1 MSSSGKDNSGAQHAN
16 YVGPYRLEKTLGKGQ
31 TAGEHPVLASWI
43 RAVEQEAKPAWSQ
56 LFDWDGKRGSKATK
70 SIGEIQIRPWKLFS
84 CVLSEMRGEVIR
96 RKRKRQREEMEGPA
110 VGEGISASEK
120 FEGEVLHQFGNA
132 RILCALSQ
140 SLAFEAVFKD
150 SLPALPSQ
158 IQTKPLC
165 LPGHLLDIPPPK
177 PCHSRFSSAC
187 SLRAERASSGLVK
200 LGIHCVTC
208 QKVAI
213 KIVNREKLSESV
225 LMKVEREIA
234 ILKLIEHPHVL
245 KLHDVYENKKYLY
258 LVLEHVSGGE
268 LFDYLVK
275 KGRLTPKEARKFFRQ
290 IMSALDFCHSHS
302 ICQSAGGC
310 LGDERRRGGEA
321 EGERTQ
327 QGAVTPRTSLALR
340 CEPPNSSMDR
350 SKRELLQRRGAPG
363 AAKDANHRDLKP
375 ENLLLDEK
383 NNIRIADFGMASLQV
398 GDSLLETSCGSP
410 HYACPEVI
418 RGEKYDG
425 RKADVWSCGV
435 ILFALLVGA
444 LPFDDDNL
452 RNLLEKVKLGVF
464 HMPHFIP
471 PDCQNLLRGM
481 IEVDAT
487 KRLTLEQIQKHTWY
501 IGGKNEPEPEQ
512 PVPRKVTI
520 RSLPSADDIDPDV
533 LDSMHSL
540 GCFRDKNKLLKDLL
554 SDDDNQEKMIY
565 FLLLDRKERYPSQED
580 QNLPPR
586 NEIDPPKKR
595 VDSPMLNRHGKRR
608 PERKSMEVLSVTDGG
623 SPVPAR
629 RAIDMTQHGQRSRS
643 ISGASSGLST
653 SPLSS
658 PRPVRKFC
666 VPPQTPDIL
675 QSPNSSP
682 CQSPESAPNRAA
694 TRAPTPNSLAPNSGP
709 PPAELNR
716 TQTLPSKP
724 KTVPKPLQATRSIPL
739 PGQSTEPA
747 SPAKSEP
754 PTPLQLPL
762 QPPSASVPPT
772 PTTPSSPSFPFAPSS
787 ISSTPIQNSPQ
798 VRRSHFAASPQLS
811 VPFVPAVPM
820 SPIRLHHFHPVA
832 PASSSFTDQP
842 KSIPLIQVTPH
853 PSPRGSPLPTPK
865 GTPVHTPKDS
875 PAGTPNPT
883 PPPSPL
889 AKKSWFGNFINLE
902 KEEQIFIVIRDKP
915 LSSIKADIVQAF
927 LSIPSLSHSVISQT
941 SFRAEYKSTAGPTVF
956 QKPVK
961 FQVDITYTESTAA
974 TKENGIYSVTFTLL
988 SAGALSE

>member
-1 MSSSGKDNSGAQHAN
+1 MTSSGKDANSGHYAN

-31 TAGEHPVLASWI
+31 T
-43 RAVEQEAKPAWSQ
+43 
-56 LFDWDGKRGSKATK
+56 
-70 SIGEIQIRPWKLFS
+70 
-84 CVLSEMRGEVIR
+84 
-96 RKRKRQREEMEGPA
+96 
-110 VGEGISASEK
+110 
-120 FEGEVLHQFGNA
+120 
-132 RILCALSQ
+132 
-140 SLAFEAVFKD
+140 
-150 SLPALPSQ
+150 
-158 IQTKPLC
+158 
-165 LPGHLLDIPPPK
+165 
-177 PCHSRFSSAC
+177 
-187 SLRAERASSGLVK
+187 GLVK
-200 LGIHCVTC
+200 LGVHCVTC

-290 IMSALDFCHSHS
+290 IISALDFCHSHS
-302 ICQSAGGC
+302 IC
-310 LGDERRRGGEA
+310 
-321 EGERTQ
+321 
-327 QGAVTPRTSLALR
+327 
-340 CEPPNSSMDR
+340 
-350 SKRELLQRRGAPG
+350 
-363 AAKDANHRDLKP
+363 HRDLKP

-425 RKADVWSCGV
+425 RKADAWSCGV

-481 IEVDAT
+481 IEVDPN

-501 IGGKNEPEPEQ
+501 LAGKNEPEPEQ
-512 PVPRKVTI
+512 PVPRKVAI
-520 RSLPSADDIDPDV
+520 RMLASAEEIDPDV
-533 LDSMHSL
+533 LESMHSL
-540 GCFRDKNKLLKDLL
+540 GCFRDKDKLTKDLL
-554 SDDDNQEKMIY
+554 SEDDNQEKMIY
-565 FLLLDRKERYPSQED
+565 FLLLDRKERYPSHED

-586 NEIDPPKKR
+586 NEIDPPRKR
-595 VDSPMLNRHGKRR
+595 VDSPMLSRHGKRR
-608 PERKSMEVLSVTDGG
+608 PERKSMEVLSVTEGG
-623 SPVPAR
+623 SPVPVR
-629 RAIDMTQHGQRSRS
+629 RAIDMATHGQRSRS

-658 PRPVRKFC
+658 PRPLAPSVPNSPRVRRHPPLT
-666 VPPQTPDIL
+666 VPPKL
-675 QSPNSSP
+675 
-682 CQSPESAPNRAA
+682 
-694 TRAPTPNSLAPNSGP
+694 
-709 PPAELNR
+709 
-716 TQTLPSKP
+716 
-724 KTVPKPLQATRSIPL
+724 SIPL
-739 PGQSTEPA
+739 
-747 SPAKSEP
+747 SP
-754 PTPLQLPL
+754 
-762 QPPSASVPPT
+762 VP
-772 PTTPSSPSFPFAPSS
+772 
-787 ISSTPIQNSPQ
+787 
-798 VRRSHFAASPQLS
+798 
-811 VPFVPAVPM
+811 PM
-820 SPIRLHHFHPVA
+820 SPLRRHHLHPDHNG
-832 PASSSFTDQP
+832 
-842 KSIPLIQVTPH
+842 KSVPITQVTPH

-875 PAGTPNPT
+875 PAGTPSPT
-883 PPPSPL
+883 PPPSPSIGGMPWRTRLNSIKNSFLGSPRFHRRKMQVPTQEDMSSLTPDSSPEL

-915 LSSIKADIVQAF
+915 LSSIKADIVHAF

-961 FQVDITYTESTAA
+961 FQVDITYTESTSA

-988 SAGALSE
+988 SGPSRRFKRVVETIQAQLLSSDQPGIQPQISGKCSASPPPPPPPTSLPPSRHPEILPL

>member
-1 MSSSGKDNSGAQHAN
+1 MSSSGKDNSSQHAN

-31 TAGEHPVLASWI
+31 T
-43 RAVEQEAKPAWSQ
+43 
-56 LFDWDGKRGSKATK
+56 
-70 SIGEIQIRPWKLFS
+70 
-84 CVLSEMRGEVIR
+84 
-96 RKRKRQREEMEGPA
+96 
-110 VGEGISASEK
+110 
-120 FEGEVLHQFGNA
+120 
-132 RILCALSQ
+132 
-140 SLAFEAVFKD
+140 
-150 SLPALPSQ
+150 
-158 IQTKPLC
+158 
-165 LPGHLLDIPPPK
+165 
-177 PCHSRFSSAC
+177 
-187 SLRAERASSGLVK
+187 GLVK

-290 IMSALDFCHSHS
+290 IISALDFCHSHS
-302 ICQSAGGC
+302 IC
-310 LGDERRRGGEA
+310 
-321 EGERTQ
+321 
-327 QGAVTPRTSLALR
+327 
-340 CEPPNSSMDR
+340 
-350 SKRELLQRRGAPG
+350 
-363 AAKDANHRDLKP
+363 HRDLKP

-487 KRLTLEQIQKHTWY
+487 KRLTVRIQHHHTQINR
-501 IGGKNEPEPEQ
+501 GKNEPEPEQ
-512 PVPRKVTI
+512 PVPRKVAI
-520 RSLPSADDIDPDV
+520 RTLPSTEDIDPDV
-533 LDSMHSL
+533 LESMHSL
-540 GCFRDKNKLLKDLL
+540 GCFRDKNKLMKDLL

-565 FLLLDRKERYPSQED
+565 FLLLDRKERYPCHED

-586 NEIDPPKKR
+586 NEIDPPRKR
-595 VDSPMLNRHGKRR
+595 VDSPLLTRHNKRR
-608 PERKSMEVLSVTDGG
+608 PERKSMEVLSVTEGG
-623 SPVPAR
+623 SPVPVR
-629 RAIDMTQHGQRSRS
+629 RAIDMAQHGQRSRS

-658 PRPVRKFC
+658 PR
-666 VPPQTPDIL
+666 
-675 QSPNSSP
+675 
-682 CQSPESAPNRAA
+682 
-694 TRAPTPNSLAPNSGP
+694 
-709 PPAELNR
+709 
-716 TQTLPSKP
+716 
-724 KTVPKPLQATRSIPL
+724 
-739 PGQSTEPA
+739 
-747 SPAKSEP
+747 
-754 PTPLQLPL
+754 
-762 QPPSASVPPT
+762 
-772 PTTPSSPSFPFAPSS
+772 
-787 ISSTPIQNSPQ
+787 
-798 VRRSHFAASPQLS
+798 
-811 VPFVPAVPM
+811 
-820 SPIRLHHFHPVA
+820 
-832 PASSSFTDQP
+832 
-842 KSIPLIQVTPH
+842 VTPH

-865 GTPVHTPKDS
+865 GTPVHTPKES
-875 PAGTPNPT
+875 PAGTPSPT
-883 PPPSPL
+883 PPPSPSIGGMPWRTRL
-889 AKKSWFGNFINLE
+889 NSIKNSFLGSPRFHRRKLQGTSS
-902 KEEQIFIVIRDKP
+902 EEQIFVVIRDKP
-915 LSSIKADIVQAF
+915 LSSIKADIVHAF
-927 LSIPSLSHSVISQT
+927 LSIPSLSHSVVSQT

-988 SAGALSE
+988 SGPSRRFKRVVETIQTQLLSTHDQPGVQQLSVICHVPLTGKRSKGGNPLSNFFDVIKQLFSDEKNGQVSHPHGMPKHANSKRHEPEPNDSKCPSGQDKAKMAPSVGTQEQP

>member
-1 MSSSGKDNSGAQHAN
+1 MSSSGKDNSSQHAN

-31 TAGEHPVLASWI
+31 T
-43 RAVEQEAKPAWSQ
+43 
-56 LFDWDGKRGSKATK
+56 
-70 SIGEIQIRPWKLFS
+70 
-84 CVLSEMRGEVIR
+84 
-96 RKRKRQREEMEGPA
+96 
-110 VGEGISASEK
+110 
-120 FEGEVLHQFGNA
+120 
-132 RILCALSQ
+132 
-140 SLAFEAVFKD
+140 
-150 SLPALPSQ
+150 
-158 IQTKPLC
+158 
-165 LPGHLLDIPPPK
+165 
-177 PCHSRFSSAC
+177 
-187 SLRAERASSGLVK
+187 GLVK

-290 IMSALDFCHSHS
+290 IISALDFCHSHS
-302 ICQSAGGC
+302 IC
-310 LGDERRRGGEA
+310 
-321 EGERTQ
+321 
-327 QGAVTPRTSLALR
+327 
-340 CEPPNSSMDR
+340 
-350 SKRELLQRRGAPG
+350 
-363 AAKDANHRDLKP
+363 HRDLKP

-487 KRLTLEQIQKHTWY
+487 KRLTVRVQHRHAHIY
-501 IGGKNEPEPEQ
+501 RGKNEPEPEQ
-512 PVPRKVTI
+512 PAPRKVAI
-520 RSLPSADDIDPDV
+520 RMLPSTEDIDPDV
-533 LDSMHSL
+533 LESMHSL
-540 GCFRDKNKLLKDLL
+540 GCFRDKNKLMKDLL

-565 FLLLDRKERYPSQED
+565 FLLLDRKERYPSHED

-586 NEIDPPKKR
+586 NEIDPPRKR
-595 VDSPMLNRHGKRR
+595 VDSPLLTRHNKRR
-608 PERKSMEVLSVTDGG
+608 PERKSMEVLSMTEGG
-623 SPVPAR
+623 SPVPVR
-629 RAIDMTQHGQRSRS
+629 RAIDMAQHGQSKSVFSKSLDISDANPILQSKEERSRS

-658 PRPVRKFC
+658 PR
-666 VPPQTPDIL
+666 
-675 QSPNSSP
+675 
-682 CQSPESAPNRAA
+682 
-694 TRAPTPNSLAPNSGP
+694 
-709 PPAELNR
+709 
-716 TQTLPSKP
+716 
-724 KTVPKPLQATRSIPL
+724 
-739 PGQSTEPA
+739 
-747 SPAKSEP
+747 
-754 PTPLQLPL
+754 
-762 QPPSASVPPT
+762 
-772 PTTPSSPSFPFAPSS
+772 
-787 ISSTPIQNSPQ
+787 
-798 VRRSHFAASPQLS
+798 
-811 VPFVPAVPM
+811 
-820 SPIRLHHFHPVA
+820 
-832 PASSSFTDQP
+832 
-842 KSIPLIQVTPH
+842 VTPY

-865 GTPVHTPKDS
+865 GTPVHTPKES
-875 PAGTPNPT
+875 PAGTPSPT
-883 PPPSPL
+883 PPPSPSIGGMPWRTRL
-889 AKKSWFGNFINLE
+889 NSIKNSFLGSPRFHRRKLQGTSSAGDISKHFLITFYINLPRDC
-902 KEEQIFIVIRDKP
+902 KRKFQIFVVIRDKP
-915 LSSIKADIVQAF
+915 LSSIKADIVHAF
-927 LSIPSLSHSVISQT
+927 LSIPSLSHSVVSQT

-988 SAGALSE
+988 SGPSRRFKRVVETIQAQLLSTHDQPGVQQLSGEWPITPLNTPLSLALSLSLCFCSLTHSAYESVKPGFLFEDDV

>member
-31 TAGEHPVLASWI
+31 T
-43 RAVEQEAKPAWSQ
+43 
-56 LFDWDGKRGSKATK
+56 
-70 SIGEIQIRPWKLFS
+70 
-84 CVLSEMRGEVIR
+84 
-96 RKRKRQREEMEGPA
+96 
-110 VGEGISASEK
+110 
-120 FEGEVLHQFGNA
+120 
-132 RILCALSQ
+132 
-140 SLAFEAVFKD
+140 
-150 SLPALPSQ
+150 
-158 IQTKPLC
+158 
-165 LPGHLLDIPPPK
+165 
-177 PCHSRFSSAC
+177 
-187 SLRAERASSGLVK
+187 GLVK

-302 ICQSAGGC
+302 IC
-310 LGDERRRGGEA
+310 
-321 EGERTQ
+321 
-327 QGAVTPRTSLALR
+327 
-340 CEPPNSSMDR
+340 
-350 SKRELLQRRGAPG
+350 
-363 AAKDANHRDLKP
+363 HRDLKP

-501 IGGKNEPEPEQ
+501 IAGKNEPEPEQ

-554 SDDDNQEKMIY
+554 SDEDNQEKMIY

-629 RAIDMTQHGQRSRS
+629 RAIDMTQHGQRYAWSKSVYSKSLEIRDGGTKCSNDERSRS

-658 PRPVRKFC
+658 PR
-666 VPPQTPDIL
+666 
-675 QSPNSSP
+675 
-682 CQSPESAPNRAA
+682 
-694 TRAPTPNSLAPNSGP
+694 
-709 PPAELNR
+709 
-716 TQTLPSKP
+716 
-724 KTVPKPLQATRSIPL
+724 
-739 PGQSTEPA
+739 
-747 SPAKSEP
+747 
-754 PTPLQLPL
+754 
-762 QPPSASVPPT
+762 
-772 PTTPSSPSFPFAPSS
+772 
-787 ISSTPIQNSPQ
+787 
-798 VRRSHFAASPQLS
+798 
-811 VPFVPAVPM
+811 
-820 SPIRLHHFHPVA
+820 
-832 PASSSFTDQP
+832 
-842 KSIPLIQVTPH
+842 VTPH

-883 PPPSPL
+883 PPPSPSIGGMPWRTRLNSIKNSFLGSPRFHRRKLQVPTQEEMSSLTPESSPEL

-988 SAGALSE
+988 SGPSRRFKRVVETIQSQLLSTHDQPGVQQLSGIPGIIQKTY

>member
-1 MSSSGKDNSGAQHAN
+1 MSLSAKENNTVPHAN

-31 TAGEHPVLASWI
+31 T
-43 RAVEQEAKPAWSQ
+43 
-56 LFDWDGKRGSKATK
+56 
-70 SIGEIQIRPWKLFS
+70 
-84 CVLSEMRGEVIR
+84 
-96 RKRKRQREEMEGPA
+96 
-110 VGEGISASEK
+110 
-120 FEGEVLHQFGNA
+120 
-132 RILCALSQ
+132 
-140 SLAFEAVFKD
+140 
-150 SLPALPSQ
+150 
-158 IQTKPLC
+158 
-165 LPGHLLDIPPPK
+165 
-177 PCHSRFSSAC
+177 
-187 SLRAERASSGLVK
+187 GLVK
-200 LGIHCVTC
+200 LGVHCVTC
-208 QKVAI
+208 QKVAL
-213 KIVNREKLSESV
+213 KIVNREKLSETV

-290 IMSALDFCHSHS
+290 IISALDFCHSHS
-302 ICQSAGGC
+302 IC
-310 LGDERRRGGEA
+310 
-321 EGERTQ
+321 
-327 QGAVTPRTSLALR
+327 
-340 CEPPNSSMDR
+340 
-350 SKRELLQRRGAPG
+350 
-363 AAKDANHRDLKP
+363 HRDLKP

-383 NNIRIADFGMASLQV
+383 NNIRVADFGMASLQV

-481 IEVDAT
+481 IEVDAG
-487 KRLTLEQIQKHTWY
+487 KRLTLELIQKHTWY

-512 PVPRKVTI
+512 PVPRKVAI
-520 RSLPSADDIDPDV
+520 RSVPSADDIDPDV

-540 GCFRDKNKLLKDLL
+540 GCFRDKNKLMKDLL
-554 SDDDNQEKMIY
+554 SDDENQEKMIY
-565 FLLLDRKERYPSQED
+565 FLLLDRKERYPSHED

-586 NEIDPPKKR
+586 NDIDPPRKR

-658 PRPVRKFC
+658 PR
-666 VPPQTPDIL
+666 
-675 QSPNSSP
+675 
-682 CQSPESAPNRAA
+682 
-694 TRAPTPNSLAPNSGP
+694 
-709 PPAELNR
+709 
-716 TQTLPSKP
+716 
-724 KTVPKPLQATRSIPL
+724 
-739 PGQSTEPA
+739 
-747 SPAKSEP
+747 
-754 PTPLQLPL
+754 
-762 QPPSASVPPT
+762 
-772 PTTPSSPSFPFAPSS
+772 
-787 ISSTPIQNSPQ
+787 
-798 VRRSHFAASPQLS
+798 
-811 VPFVPAVPM
+811 
-820 SPIRLHHFHPVA
+820 
-832 PASSSFTDQP
+832 
-842 KSIPLIQVTPH
+842 VTPH
-853 PSPRGSPLPTPK
+853 PSPRGSPIPTPK

-883 PPPSPL
+883 PPPSPSIGGMPWKTRLNSIRNSFLGSPRFHRRKMQVPTQEEMSSLTPESSPEL
-889 AKKSWFGNFINLE
+889 AKKSWFGNFISLE
-902 KEEQIFIVIRDKP
+902 KEEQIFVVIKDKP
-915 LSSIKADIVQAF
+915 LSSIKADIVHAF

-988 SAGALSE
+988 SGPSRRFKRVVETIQAQLLSTNDQPGVQQLSGIIQKTY

>member
-1 MSSSGKDNSGAQHAN
+1 MSSSGKDNSGAPHAN

-31 TAGEHPVLASWI
+31 T
-43 RAVEQEAKPAWSQ
+43 
-56 LFDWDGKRGSKATK
+56 
-70 SIGEIQIRPWKLFS
+70 
-84 CVLSEMRGEVIR
+84 
-96 RKRKRQREEMEGPA
+96 
-110 VGEGISASEK
+110 
-120 FEGEVLHQFGNA
+120 
-132 RILCALSQ
+132 
-140 SLAFEAVFKD
+140 
-150 SLPALPSQ
+150 
-158 IQTKPLC
+158 
-165 LPGHLLDIPPPK
+165 
-177 PCHSRFSSAC
+177 
-187 SLRAERASSGLVK
+187 GLVK
-200 LGIHCVTC
+200 LGVHCVTC

-258 LVLEHVSGGE
+258 LVLELVSGGE

-302 ICQSAGGC
+302 IC
-310 LGDERRRGGEA
+310 
-321 EGERTQ
+321 
-327 QGAVTPRTSLALR
+327 
-340 CEPPNSSMDR
+340 
-350 SKRELLQRRGAPG
+350 
-363 AAKDANHRDLKP
+363 HRDLKP

-481 IEVDAT
+481 IEVDAS

-540 GCFRDKNKLLKDLL
+540 GCFRDKNKLQKDLL

-629 RAIDMTQHGQRSRS
+629 RAIDMTQHGQRKSVYSKSLDIPDGRQKRSKEERSRS
-643 ISGASSGLST
+643 ISGASSGLTT

-658 PRPVRKFC
+658 PR
-666 VPPQTPDIL
+666 
-675 QSPNSSP
+675 
-682 CQSPESAPNRAA
+682 
-694 TRAPTPNSLAPNSGP
+694 
-709 PPAELNR
+709 
-716 TQTLPSKP
+716 
-724 KTVPKPLQATRSIPL
+724 
-739 PGQSTEPA
+739 
-747 SPAKSEP
+747 
-754 PTPLQLPL
+754 
-762 QPPSASVPPT
+762 
-772 PTTPSSPSFPFAPSS
+772 
-787 ISSTPIQNSPQ
+787 
-798 VRRSHFAASPQLS
+798 
-811 VPFVPAVPM
+811 
-820 SPIRLHHFHPVA
+820 
-832 PASSSFTDQP
+832 
-842 KSIPLIQVTPH
+842 VTPH

-875 PAGTPNPT
+875 PAGTPSPT
-883 PPPSPL
+883 PPPSPSIGGMPWRTRLNSIKNSFLGSPRFHRRKLQGVRIPTQDEMSSLTPESSPEL

-988 SAGALSE
+988 SGPSRRFKRVVETIQSQLLSTHDQPGVQQLSDEKNGQVLACKRCPSPSPSPVHARRQEQENNSSKSPLVCRDRVKLSLQEHTLN

>member
-1 MSSSGKDNSGAQHAN
+1 MSSSGKDANSGHYAN

-31 TAGEHPVLASWI
+31 T
-43 RAVEQEAKPAWSQ
+43 
-56 LFDWDGKRGSKATK
+56 
-70 SIGEIQIRPWKLFS
+70 
-84 CVLSEMRGEVIR
+84 
-96 RKRKRQREEMEGPA
+96 
-110 VGEGISASEK
+110 
-120 FEGEVLHQFGNA
+120 
-132 RILCALSQ
+132 
-140 SLAFEAVFKD
+140 
-150 SLPALPSQ
+150 
-158 IQTKPLC
+158 
-165 LPGHLLDIPPPK
+165 
-177 PCHSRFSSAC
+177 
-187 SLRAERASSGLVK
+187 GLVK
-200 LGIHCVTC
+200 LGVHCVTN

-290 IMSALDFCHSHS
+290 IISALDFCHSHS
-302 ICQSAGGC
+302 IC
-310 LGDERRRGGEA
+310 
-321 EGERTQ
+321 
-327 QGAVTPRTSLALR
+327 
-340 CEPPNSSMDR
+340 
-350 SKRELLQRRGAPG
+350 
-363 AAKDANHRDLKP
+363 HRDLKP

-425 RKADVWSCGV
+425 RKADAWSCGV

-481 IEVDAT
+481 IEVDPI

-501 IGGKNEPEPEQ
+501 LAGKNEPEPEQ
-512 PVPRKVTI
+512 PIPRKVAI
-520 RSLPSADDIDPDV
+520 RTLASVEEIDPDV
-533 LDSMHSL
+533 LESMHSL
-540 GCFRDKNKLLKDLL
+540 GCFRDKDKLTKDLL
-554 SDDDNQEKMIY
+554 SEEDNQEKMIY
-565 FLLLDRKERYPSQED
+565 FLLLDRKERYPSHED

-586 NEIDPPKKR
+586 NEIADPPRKR
-595 VDSPMLNRHGKRR
+595 VDSPMLSRHGKRR
-608 PERKSMEVLSVTDGG
+608 PERKSMEVLSVTEGG
-623 SPVPAR
+623 SPVPVR
-629 RAIDMTQHGQRSRS
+629 RAIDMATHGQSKSVFSKSLDITNANCSKEERSRS

-658 PRPVRKFC
+658 PR
-666 VPPQTPDIL
+666 
-675 QSPNSSP
+675 
-682 CQSPESAPNRAA
+682 
-694 TRAPTPNSLAPNSGP
+694 
-709 PPAELNR
+709 
-716 TQTLPSKP
+716 
-724 KTVPKPLQATRSIPL
+724 
-739 PGQSTEPA
+739 
-747 SPAKSEP
+747 
-754 PTPLQLPL
+754 
-762 QPPSASVPPT
+762 
-772 PTTPSSPSFPFAPSS
+772 
-787 ISSTPIQNSPQ
+787 
-798 VRRSHFAASPQLS
+798 
-811 VPFVPAVPM
+811 
-820 SPIRLHHFHPVA
+820 
-832 PASSSFTDQP
+832 
-842 KSIPLIQVTPH
+842 VTPH

-875 PAGTPNPT
+875 PAGTPSPT
-883 PPPSPL
+883 PPPSPSIGGMPWRTRLNSIKNSFLGSPRFHRRKMQVPTQEDMSSLTPDSSPEL

-915 LSSIKADIVQAF
+915 LSSIKADIVHAF

-961 FQVDITYTESTAA
+961 FQVDITYTESTSA

-988 SAGALSE
+988 SGPSRRFKRVVETIQAQLLSSNDQPGIQPQISGSPLSNFFDVIKQLFSDEKNIQASHSPGATPSSPTKHTPSSKPNQPPPNDSKCPPGKDKTKMAASSRTQEQP

>member
-1 MSSSGKDNSGAQHAN
+1 MTSTGKDGGGAQHAQ

-31 TAGEHPVLASWI
+31 T
-43 RAVEQEAKPAWSQ
+43 
-56 LFDWDGKRGSKATK
+56 
-70 SIGEIQIRPWKLFS
+70 
-84 CVLSEMRGEVIR
+84 
-96 RKRKRQREEMEGPA
+96 
-110 VGEGISASEK
+110 
-120 FEGEVLHQFGNA
+120 
-132 RILCALSQ
+132 
-140 SLAFEAVFKD
+140 
-150 SLPALPSQ
+150 
-158 IQTKPLC
+158 
-165 LPGHLLDIPPPK
+165 
-177 PCHSRFSSAC
+177 
-187 SLRAERASSGLVK
+187 GLVK

-208 QKVAI
+208 QKVAV

-290 IMSALDFCHSHS
+290 IISALDFCHSHS
-302 ICQSAGGC
+302 IC
-310 LGDERRRGGEA
+310 
-321 EGERTQ
+321 
-327 QGAVTPRTSLALR
+327 
-340 CEPPNSSMDR
+340 
-350 SKRELLQRRGAPG
+350 
-363 AAKDANHRDLKP
+363 HRDLKP

-383 NNIRIADFGMASLQV
+383 NNIRVADFGMASLQV

-452 RNLLEKVKLGVF
+452 RQLLEKVKRGVF

-471 PDCQNLLRGM
+471 PDCQSLLRGM

-487 KRLTLEQIQKHTWY
+487 RRLTLEHIQKHIWY

-512 PVPRKVTI
+512 PVPRKVQL
-520 RSLPSADDIDPDV
+520 RSLPSLEDIDPDV

-540 GCFRDKNKLLKDLL
+540 GCFRDRNKLLQDLL
-554 SDDDNQEKMIY
+554 SEEENQEKMIY
-565 FLLLDRKERYPSQED
+565 FLLLDRKERYPSHED
-580 QNLPPR
+580 EDLPPR
-586 NEIDPPKKR
+586 NEIDPPRKR

-608 PERKSMEVLSVTDGG
+608 PERKSMEVLSATDGG

-629 RAIDMTQHGQRSRS
+629 RAVEVAQHGQRMAGAGAQGSRS

-658 PRPVRKFC
+658 PR
-666 VPPQTPDIL
+666 
-675 QSPNSSP
+675 
-682 CQSPESAPNRAA
+682 
-694 TRAPTPNSLAPNSGP
+694 
-709 PPAELNR
+709 
-716 TQTLPSKP
+716 
-724 KTVPKPLQATRSIPL
+724 
-739 PGQSTEPA
+739 
-747 SPAKSEP
+747 
-754 PTPLQLPL
+754 
-762 QPPSASVPPT
+762 
-772 PTTPSSPSFPFAPSS
+772 
-787 ISSTPIQNSPQ
+787 
-798 VRRSHFAASPQLS
+798 
-811 VPFVPAVPM
+811 
-820 SPIRLHHFHPVA
+820 
-832 PASSSFTDQP
+832 
-842 KSIPLIQVTPH
+842 VTPH

-865 GTPVHTPKDS
+865 GTPVHTPKES

-883 PPPSPL
+883 PPSSPSVGGVPWRTRLNSIKNSFLGSPRFHRRKLQVPTPEEMSNLTPESSPEL

-902 KEEQIFIVIRDKP
+902 KEEQIFLVIKDKP
-915 LSSIKADIVQAF
+915 LSSIKADIVHAF

-941 SFRAEYKSTAGPTVF
+941 SFRAEYKATGGPAVF

-961 FQVDITYTESTAA
+961 FQVDITYTEGGAA
-974 TKENGIYSVTFTLL
+974 QKENGVYSVTFTLL
-988 SAGALSE
+988 SGPSRRFKRVVETIQTQLLSTHDQPSAQHLSDTTNCMEMMTGRLSKCGSPLSNFFDVIKQLFSDEKNGQAAQAPSTPAKRSAHGPLGDSAAAGPGPGGDAEYPAGKDTARTGPPAARREQP

>member
-31 TAGEHPVLASWI
+31 T
-43 RAVEQEAKPAWSQ
+43 
-56 LFDWDGKRGSKATK
+56 
-70 SIGEIQIRPWKLFS
+70 
-84 CVLSEMRGEVIR
+84 
-96 RKRKRQREEMEGPA
+96 
-110 VGEGISASEK
+110 
-120 FEGEVLHQFGNA
+120 
-132 RILCALSQ
+132 
-140 SLAFEAVFKD
+140 
-150 SLPALPSQ
+150 
-158 IQTKPLC
+158 
-165 LPGHLLDIPPPK
+165 
-177 PCHSRFSSAC
+177 
-187 SLRAERASSGLVK
+187 GLVK

-290 IMSALDFCHSHS
+290 IISALDFCHIHS
-302 ICQSAGGC
+302 IC
-310 LGDERRRGGEA
+310 
-321 EGERTQ
+321 
-327 QGAVTPRTSLALR
+327 
-340 CEPPNSSMDR
+340 
-350 SKRELLQRRGAPG
+350 
-363 AAKDANHRDLKP
+363 HRDLKP

-383 NNIRIADFGMASLQV
+383 NNIRVADFGMASLQV

-425 RKADVWSCGV
+425 RKADMWSCGV

-487 KRLTLEQIQKHTWY
+487 KRLTLEQIQRHNWY

-512 PVPRKVTI
+512 PVPRKVAI
-520 RSLPSADDIDPDV
+520 RRLPSTDDIDPDV

-540 GCFRDKNKLLKDLL
+540 GCFRDKNKLMKDLL
-554 SDDDNQEKMIY
+554 SDEDNQEKMIY
-565 FLLLDRKERYPSQED
+565 FLLLDRKERYPSHED

-586 NEIDPPKKR
+586 NEIDPPRKR
-595 VDSPMLNRHGKRR
+595 VDSPMLNRHGKKR

-629 RAIDMTQHGQRSRS
+629 RAIDMTQHGQRYTNTQEQRSRS

-658 PRPVRKFC
+658 PR
-666 VPPQTPDIL
+666 
-675 QSPNSSP
+675 
-682 CQSPESAPNRAA
+682 
-694 TRAPTPNSLAPNSGP
+694 
-709 PPAELNR
+709 
-716 TQTLPSKP
+716 
-724 KTVPKPLQATRSIPL
+724 
-739 PGQSTEPA
+739 
-747 SPAKSEP
+747 
-754 PTPLQLPL
+754 
-762 QPPSASVPPT
+762 
-772 PTTPSSPSFPFAPSS
+772 
-787 ISSTPIQNSPQ
+787 
-798 VRRSHFAASPQLS
+798 
-811 VPFVPAVPM
+811 
-820 SPIRLHHFHPVA
+820 
-832 PASSSFTDQP
+832 
-842 KSIPLIQVTPH
+842 VTPH

-865 GTPVHTPKDS
+865 GTPVHTPKES

-883 PPPSPL
+883 PPPSPSIGGMPWRTRLNSIKNSFLGSPRFHRRKLQVPTHEEMSSLTPESSPEKYKGSISPDSSPEL
-889 AKKSWFGNFINLE
+889 AKKSWFGNFINLD
-902 KEEQIFIVIRDKP
+902 KEEQIFILIKDKP
-915 LSSIKADIVQAF
+915 LSSIKADIVHAF

-974 TKENGIYSVTFTLL
+974 PKENGIYSVTFTLL
-988 SAGALSE
+988 SGPSRRFKRVVETIQGQLLSTHDQPGVQQLSEEKNGQVPHHQTPATPTTRHCSSSMREDTKCPPATGRDRVRMASIGTLEES

>member
-1 MSSSGKDNSGAQHAN
+1 MSSSGKDANSGHYAN

-31 TAGEHPVLASWI
+31 T
-43 RAVEQEAKPAWSQ
+43 
-56 LFDWDGKRGSKATK
+56 
-70 SIGEIQIRPWKLFS
+70 
-84 CVLSEMRGEVIR
+84 
-96 RKRKRQREEMEGPA
+96 
-110 VGEGISASEK
+110 
-120 FEGEVLHQFGNA
+120 
-132 RILCALSQ
+132 
-140 SLAFEAVFKD
+140 
-150 SLPALPSQ
+150 
-158 IQTKPLC
+158 
-165 LPGHLLDIPPPK
+165 
-177 PCHSRFSSAC
+177 
-187 SLRAERASSGLVK
+187 GLVK
-200 LGIHCVTC
+200 LGLHCVTG

-290 IMSALDFCHSHS
+290 IISALDFCHSHS
-302 ICQSAGGC
+302 IC
-310 LGDERRRGGEA
+310 
-321 EGERTQ
+321 
-327 QGAVTPRTSLALR
+327 
-340 CEPPNSSMDR
+340 
-350 SKRELLQRRGAPG
+350 
-363 AAKDANHRDLKP
+363 HRDLKP

-425 RKADVWSCGV
+425 RKADAWSCGV

-481 IEVDAT
+481 IEVDAA

-501 IGGKNEPEPEQ
+501 LAGKNEPEPEQ
-512 PVPRKVTI
+512 PVPRKVSI
-520 RSLPSADDIDPDV
+520 RTLGAPEEIDPDV
-533 LDSMHSL
+533 LESMHSL
-540 GCFRDKNKLLKDLL
+540 GCFRDKDKLTKDLL
-554 SDDDNQEKMIY
+554 SEDDNQEKMIY

-586 NEIDPPKKR
+586 NEIDPPRKR
-595 VDSPMLNRHGKRR
+595 VDSPMLSRHGKRR
-608 PERKSMEVLSVTDGG
+608 PERKSMEVLTVTEGG
-623 SPVPAR
+623 SPVPVR
-629 RAIDMTQHGQRSRS
+629 RAIDMATHGQRSRS

-658 PRPVRKFC
+658 PR
-666 VPPQTPDIL
+666 
-675 QSPNSSP
+675 
-682 CQSPESAPNRAA
+682 
-694 TRAPTPNSLAPNSGP
+694 
-709 PPAELNR
+709 
-716 TQTLPSKP
+716 
-724 KTVPKPLQATRSIPL
+724 
-739 PGQSTEPA
+739 
-747 SPAKSEP
+747 
-754 PTPLQLPL
+754 
-762 QPPSASVPPT
+762 
-772 PTTPSSPSFPFAPSS
+772 
-787 ISSTPIQNSPQ
+787 
-798 VRRSHFAASPQLS
+798 
-811 VPFVPAVPM
+811 
-820 SPIRLHHFHPVA
+820 
-832 PASSSFTDQP
+832 
-842 KSIPLIQVTPH
+842 VTPH

-865 GTPVHTPKDS
+865 GTPVHTPKES
-875 PAGTPNPT
+875 PAGTPSPT
-883 PPPSPL
+883 PPPSPSIGGMPWRTRLNSIKNSFLGSPRFHRRKMQVPTQEDMSSLTPDSSPEL

-915 LSSIKADIVQAF
+915 LSSIKADIVHAF

-961 FQVDITYTESTAA
+961 FQVDITYTESSGA

-988 SAGALSE
+988 SGPSRRFKRVVETIQAQLLSSNDQPGIQPQISDVSQRSASKSSKRGSPLSNFFDVIKQLFSDEKNIQASHSPGAPTSTSSPTKHAPSSRPSQTPPNDSKCPPGKDKTKMAASNRTQEHP

>member
-31 TAGEHPVLASWI
+31 T
-43 RAVEQEAKPAWSQ
+43 
-56 LFDWDGKRGSKATK
+56 
-70 SIGEIQIRPWKLFS
+70 
-84 CVLSEMRGEVIR
+84 
-96 RKRKRQREEMEGPA
+96 
-110 VGEGISASEK
+110 
-120 FEGEVLHQFGNA
+120 
-132 RILCALSQ
+132 
-140 SLAFEAVFKD
+140 
-150 SLPALPSQ
+150 
-158 IQTKPLC
+158 
-165 LPGHLLDIPPPK
+165 
-177 PCHSRFSSAC
+177 
-187 SLRAERASSGLVK
+187 GLVK
-200 LGIHCVTC
+200 LGVHCVTC

-245 KLHDVYENKKYLY
+245 KLHDVYENKKYFTMVAAIAGY
-258 LVLEHVSGGE
+258 YYVLFMHGSKCGAQVFDIPFRTPFVS
-268 LFDYLVK
+268 
-275 KGRLTPKEARKFFRQ
+275 P
-290 IMSALDFCHSHS
+290 H
-302 ICQSAGGC
+302 
-310 LGDERRRGGEA
+310 
-321 EGERTQ
+321 
-327 QGAVTPRTSLALR
+327 
-340 CEPPNSSMDR
+340 
-350 SKRELLQRRGAPG
+350 
-363 AAKDANHRDLKP
+363 HRDLKP

-398 GDSLLETSCGSP
+398 GDSLLETK
-410 HYACPEVI
+410 
-418 RGEKYDG
+418 KYDG

-481 IEVDAT
+481 IEVDAS
-487 KRLTLEQIQKHTWY
+487 KRLTVKLCVFV
-501 IGGKNEPEPEQ
+501 GGKNEPEPEQ

-520 RSLPSADDIDPDV
+520 RSLPSAEDIDPDV

-586 NEIDPPKKR
+586 NEIDPPRKR

-658 PRPVRKFC
+658 PR
-666 VPPQTPDIL
+666 
-675 QSPNSSP
+675 
-682 CQSPESAPNRAA
+682 
-694 TRAPTPNSLAPNSGP
+694 
-709 PPAELNR
+709 
-716 TQTLPSKP
+716 
-724 KTVPKPLQATRSIPL
+724 
-739 PGQSTEPA
+739 
-747 SPAKSEP
+747 
-754 PTPLQLPL
+754 
-762 QPPSASVPPT
+762 
-772 PTTPSSPSFPFAPSS
+772 
-787 ISSTPIQNSPQ
+787 
-798 VRRSHFAASPQLS
+798 
-811 VPFVPAVPM
+811 
-820 SPIRLHHFHPVA
+820 
-832 PASSSFTDQP
+832 
-842 KSIPLIQVTPH
+842 VTPH

-875 PAGTPNPT
+875 PAGTPTPT
-883 PPPSPL
+883 PPPSPSIGGMPWRTRLNSIKNSFLGSPRFHRRKLQVPTQEEMSSLTPESSPEL

-902 KEEQIFIVIRDKP
+902 KEEQIFIVIKDKP

-988 SAGALSE
+988 SGPSRRFKRVVETIQSQLLSTHDQPGVQQLSGSPLSNFFDVIKQLFSDEKNGQVPYPPGTPSKHCPSPMQVRRHDPENNDTKFPAAGRDRAHLSVASVGTPEES

>member
-1 MSSSGKDNSGAQHAN
+1 MSSSGKEANSGHYAN

-31 TAGEHPVLASWI
+31 T
-43 RAVEQEAKPAWSQ
+43 
-56 LFDWDGKRGSKATK
+56 
-70 SIGEIQIRPWKLFS
+70 
-84 CVLSEMRGEVIR
+84 
-96 RKRKRQREEMEGPA
+96 
-110 VGEGISASEK
+110 
-120 FEGEVLHQFGNA
+120 
-132 RILCALSQ
+132 
-140 SLAFEAVFKD
+140 
-150 SLPALPSQ
+150 
-158 IQTKPLC
+158 
-165 LPGHLLDIPPPK
+165 
-177 PCHSRFSSAC
+177 
-187 SLRAERASSGLVK
+187 GLVK
-200 LGIHCVTC
+200 LGVHCVTC
-208 QKVAI
+208 QKVAV

-290 IMSALDFCHSHS
+290 IISALDFCHSHS
-302 ICQSAGGC
+302 IC
-310 LGDERRRGGEA
+310 
-321 EGERTQ
+321 
-327 QGAVTPRTSLALR
+327 
-340 CEPPNSSMDR
+340 
-350 SKRELLQRRGAPG
+350 
-363 AAKDANHRDLKP
+363 HRDLKP

-425 RKADVWSCGV
+425 RKADAWSCGV

-471 PDCQNLLRGM
+471 PDCQNLLKGM
-481 IEVDAT
+481 IEVDAG

-501 IGGKNEPEPEQ
+501 LAGKNEPEPEQ
-512 PVPRKVTI
+512 PVPRKVSI
-520 RSLPSADDIDPDV
+520 RLLGVVEDIDPDV
-533 LDSMHSL
+533 LESMHSL
-540 GCFRDKNKLLKDLL
+540 GCFRDKDKLTKDLL

-586 NEIDPPKKR
+586 KEIADPPRKR
-595 VDSPMLNRHGKRR
+595 VDSPMLSRHCKRR
-608 PERKSMEVLSVTDGG
+608 PERKSMEVLSVTEGG
-623 SPVPAR
+623 SPVPVR
-629 RAIDMTQHGQRSRS
+629 RALDMAGHGQSKSVFSKSLDITNANCSKEERSRS

-658 PRPVRKFC
+658 PR
-666 VPPQTPDIL
+666 
-675 QSPNSSP
+675 
-682 CQSPESAPNRAA
+682 
-694 TRAPTPNSLAPNSGP
+694 
-709 PPAELNR
+709 
-716 TQTLPSKP
+716 
-724 KTVPKPLQATRSIPL
+724 
-739 PGQSTEPA
+739 
-747 SPAKSEP
+747 
-754 PTPLQLPL
+754 
-762 QPPSASVPPT
+762 
-772 PTTPSSPSFPFAPSS
+772 
-787 ISSTPIQNSPQ
+787 
-798 VRRSHFAASPQLS
+798 
-811 VPFVPAVPM
+811 
-820 SPIRLHHFHPVA
+820 
-832 PASSSFTDQP
+832 
-842 KSIPLIQVTPH
+842 VTPH

-865 GTPVHTPKDS
+865 GTPVHTPKHS
-875 PAGTPNPT
+875 PAGTPSPT
-883 PPPSPL
+883 PPPSPSIGGMPWRTRLNSIKNSFLGSPRFHRRKMQVPTQEDMSSLTPDSSPEL

-915 LSSIKADIVQAF
+915 LSSIKADIVHAF

-961 FQVDITYTESTAA
+961 FQVDITYTESTSA

-988 SAGALSE
+988 SGPSRRFKRVVETIQAQLLSSNDQPGIQPQISDGSLHAASFKPSKRGSPLSNFFDVIKQLFSDDKNLQASHHPSTGAPATPSSPTKHAPGTKPHQPVHPNDSKCPPGKDKTKTAAGNRTQETP

>member
-1 MSSSGKDNSGAQHAN
+1 MTSTGKDGGGAQHAQ

-31 TAGEHPVLASWI
+31 T
-43 RAVEQEAKPAWSQ
+43 
-56 LFDWDGKRGSKATK
+56 
-70 SIGEIQIRPWKLFS
+70 
-84 CVLSEMRGEVIR
+84 
-96 RKRKRQREEMEGPA
+96 
-110 VGEGISASEK
+110 
-120 FEGEVLHQFGNA
+120 
-132 RILCALSQ
+132 
-140 SLAFEAVFKD
+140 
-150 SLPALPSQ
+150 
-158 IQTKPLC
+158 
-165 LPGHLLDIPPPK
+165 
-177 PCHSRFSSAC
+177 
-187 SLRAERASSGLVK
+187 GLVK

-208 QKVAI
+208 QKVAV

-290 IMSALDFCHSHS
+290 IISALDFCHSHS
-302 ICQSAGGC
+302 IC
-310 LGDERRRGGEA
+310 
-321 EGERTQ
+321 
-327 QGAVTPRTSLALR
+327 
-340 CEPPNSSMDR
+340 
-350 SKRELLQRRGAPG
+350 
-363 AAKDANHRDLKP
+363 HRDLKP

-452 RNLLEKVKLGVF
+452 RQLLEKVKRGVF

-471 PDCQNLLRGM
+471 PDCQSLLRGM
-481 IEVDAT
+481 IEVDAAR
-487 KRLTLEQIQKHTWY
+487 RLTLEHIQKHIWY

-512 PVPRKVTI
+512 PIPRKVQI
-520 RSLPSADDIDPDV
+520 RSLPSLEDIDPDV

-540 GCFRDKNKLLKDLL
+540 GCFRDRNKLLQDLL
-554 SDDDNQEKMIY
+554 SEEENQEKMIY
-565 FLLLDRKERYPSQED
+565 FLLLDRKERYPSHED
-580 QNLPPR
+580 EDLPPR
-586 NEIDPPKKR
+586 NEIDPPRKR

-629 RAIDMTQHGQRSRS
+629 RAIEMAQHGQSKAMFSKSLDIAEAHPQFSKEDRSRS

-658 PRPVRKFC
+658 PR
-666 VPPQTPDIL
+666 
-675 QSPNSSP
+675 
-682 CQSPESAPNRAA
+682 
-694 TRAPTPNSLAPNSGP
+694 
-709 PPAELNR
+709 
-716 TQTLPSKP
+716 
-724 KTVPKPLQATRSIPL
+724 
-739 PGQSTEPA
+739 
-747 SPAKSEP
+747 
-754 PTPLQLPL
+754 
-762 QPPSASVPPT
+762 
-772 PTTPSSPSFPFAPSS
+772 
-787 ISSTPIQNSPQ
+787 
-798 VRRSHFAASPQLS
+798 
-811 VPFVPAVPM
+811 
-820 SPIRLHHFHPVA
+820 
-832 PASSSFTDQP
+832 
-842 KSIPLIQVTPH
+842 VTPH

-865 GTPVHTPKDS
+865 GTPVHTPKES

-883 PPPSPL
+883 PPSSPSVGGVPWRTRLHSIKNSFLGSPRFHRRKLQVPTPEEMSNLTPESSPEL
-889 AKKSWFGNFINLE
+889 AKRSWFGNFISLE
-902 KEEQIFIVIRDKP
+902 KEEQVFAVIKDKP
-915 LSSIKADIVQAF
+915 LSSIKADIVHAF

-941 SFRAEYKSTAGPTVF
+941 SFRAEHKATGGPAVF

-961 FQVDITYTESTAA
+961 FQVDITYTEGGAA
-974 TKENGIYSVTFTLL
+974 QKENGVYSVTFTLL
-988 SAGALSE
+988 SGPSRRFKRVVETIQTQLLSTHEQPSAQHLSDTTNCMEMMTGRLSKCDEKNGQAAQAPSTPAKRSAHGPLGDSAAAGPGPGGDAEYPAGKDTARTGPPAARREQP

>member
-1 MSSSGKDNSGAQHAN
+1 MTSSGKDANSGHYAN

-31 TAGEHPVLASWI
+31 T
-43 RAVEQEAKPAWSQ
+43 
-56 LFDWDGKRGSKATK
+56 
-70 SIGEIQIRPWKLFS
+70 
-84 CVLSEMRGEVIR
+84 
-96 RKRKRQREEMEGPA
+96 
-110 VGEGISASEK
+110 
-120 FEGEVLHQFGNA
+120 
-132 RILCALSQ
+132 
-140 SLAFEAVFKD
+140 
-150 SLPALPSQ
+150 
-158 IQTKPLC
+158 
-165 LPGHLLDIPPPK
+165 
-177 PCHSRFSSAC
+177 
-187 SLRAERASSGLVK
+187 GLVK
-200 LGIHCVTC
+200 LGVHCVTC

-290 IMSALDFCHSHS
+290 IISALDFCHSHS
-302 ICQSAGGC
+302 IC
-310 LGDERRRGGEA
+310 
-321 EGERTQ
+321 
-327 QGAVTPRTSLALR
+327 
-340 CEPPNSSMDR
+340 
-350 SKRELLQRRGAPG
+350 
-363 AAKDANHRDLKP
+363 HRDLKP

-425 RKADVWSCGV
+425 RKADAWSCGV

-481 IEVDAT
+481 IEVDPN

-501 IGGKNEPEPEQ
+501 LAGKNEPEPEQ
-512 PVPRKVTI
+512 PVPRKVAI
-520 RSLPSADDIDPDV
+520 RMLASAEEIDPDV
-533 LDSMHSL
+533 LESMHSL
-540 GCFRDKNKLLKDLL
+540 GCFRDKDKLTKDLL
-554 SDDDNQEKMIY
+554 SEDDNQEKMIY
-565 FLLLDRKERYPSQED
+565 FLLLDRKERYPSHED

-586 NEIDPPKKR
+586 NEIDPPRKR
-595 VDSPMLNRHGKRR
+595 VDSPMLSRHGKRR
-608 PERKSMEVLSVTDGG
+608 PERKSMEVLSVTEGG
-623 SPVPAR
+623 SPVPVR
-629 RAIDMTQHGQRSRS
+629 RAIDMATHGQRSRS

-658 PRPVRKFC
+658 PR
-666 VPPQTPDIL
+666 
-675 QSPNSSP
+675 
-682 CQSPESAPNRAA
+682 
-694 TRAPTPNSLAPNSGP
+694 
-709 PPAELNR
+709 
-716 TQTLPSKP
+716 
-724 KTVPKPLQATRSIPL
+724 
-739 PGQSTEPA
+739 
-747 SPAKSEP
+747 
-754 PTPLQLPL
+754 
-762 QPPSASVPPT
+762 
-772 PTTPSSPSFPFAPSS
+772 
-787 ISSTPIQNSPQ
+787 
-798 VRRSHFAASPQLS
+798 
-811 VPFVPAVPM
+811 
-820 SPIRLHHFHPVA
+820 
-832 PASSSFTDQP
+832 
-842 KSIPLIQVTPH
+842 VTPH

-875 PAGTPNPT
+875 PAGTPSPT
-883 PPPSPL
+883 PPPSPSIGGMPWRTRLNSIKNSFLGSPRFHRRKMQVPTQEDMSSLTPDSSPEL

-915 LSSIKADIVQAF
+915 LSSIKADIVHAF

-961 FQVDITYTESTAA
+961 FQVDITYTESTSA

-988 SAGALSE
+988 SGPSRRFKRVVETIQAQLLSSDQYAIEHIAQKEDCGCLSPPILSRSV

>member
-1 MSSSGKDNSGAQHAN
+1 MSSSGKDANSGHYAN

-31 TAGEHPVLASWI
+31 T
-43 RAVEQEAKPAWSQ
+43 
-56 LFDWDGKRGSKATK
+56 
-70 SIGEIQIRPWKLFS
+70 
-84 CVLSEMRGEVIR
+84 
-96 RKRKRQREEMEGPA
+96 
-110 VGEGISASEK
+110 
-120 FEGEVLHQFGNA
+120 
-132 RILCALSQ
+132 
-140 SLAFEAVFKD
+140 
-150 SLPALPSQ
+150 
-158 IQTKPLC
+158 
-165 LPGHLLDIPPPK
+165 
-177 PCHSRFSSAC
+177 
-187 SLRAERASSGLVK
+187 GLVK
-200 LGIHCVTC
+200 LGVHCVTC

-290 IMSALDFCHSHS
+290 IISALDFCHSHS
-302 ICQSAGGC
+302 IC
-310 LGDERRRGGEA
+310 
-321 EGERTQ
+321 
-327 QGAVTPRTSLALR
+327 
-340 CEPPNSSMDR
+340 
-350 SKRELLQRRGAPG
+350 
-363 AAKDANHRDLKP
+363 HRDLKP

-425 RKADVWSCGV
+425 RKADAWSCGV

-501 IGGKNEPEPEQ
+501 LAGKNEPEPEQ
-512 PVPRKVTI
+512 PVPRKVAI
-520 RSLPSADDIDPDV
+520 RMLASAEEIDPDV
-533 LDSMHSL
+533 LESMHSL
-540 GCFRDKNKLLKDLL
+540 GCFRDKDKLTKDLL
-554 SDDDNQEKMIY
+554 SEDDNQEKMIY

-586 NEIDPPKKR
+586 NEIDPPRKR
-595 VDSPMLNRHGKRR
+595 VDSPMLSRHGKRR
-608 PERKSMEVLSVTDGG
+608 PERKSMEVLSVTEGG
-623 SPVPAR
+623 SPVPVR
-629 RAIDMTQHGQRSRS
+629 RAIDMATHGQRSRS

-658 PRPVRKFC
+658 PR
-666 VPPQTPDIL
+666 
-675 QSPNSSP
+675 
-682 CQSPESAPNRAA
+682 
-694 TRAPTPNSLAPNSGP
+694 
-709 PPAELNR
+709 
-716 TQTLPSKP
+716 
-724 KTVPKPLQATRSIPL
+724 
-739 PGQSTEPA
+739 
-747 SPAKSEP
+747 
-754 PTPLQLPL
+754 
-762 QPPSASVPPT
+762 
-772 PTTPSSPSFPFAPSS
+772 
-787 ISSTPIQNSPQ
+787 
-798 VRRSHFAASPQLS
+798 
-811 VPFVPAVPM
+811 
-820 SPIRLHHFHPVA
+820 
-832 PASSSFTDQP
+832 
-842 KSIPLIQVTPH
+842 VTPH

-875 PAGTPNPT
+875 PAGTPSPT
-883 PPPSPL
+883 PPPSPSIGGMPWRTRLNSIKNSFLGSPRFHRRKMQVPTQEDMSSLTPDSSPEL

-915 LSSIKADIVQAF
+915 LSSIKADIVHAF

-961 FQVDITYTESTAA
+961 FQVDITYTESSGA

-988 SAGALSE
+988 SGPSRRFKRVVETIQAQLLSSNDQPGIQSQISDGSQRSAALSSKSSKRGSPLSNFFDVIKQLFSDEKNIQASHSPGAPATPSSPAKHAPSSKPNQPPPNDSKCPPGKDKTKMAASNRTQEQP

>member
-31 TAGEHPVLASWI
+31 T
-43 RAVEQEAKPAWSQ
+43 
-56 LFDWDGKRGSKATK
+56 
-70 SIGEIQIRPWKLFS
+70 
-84 CVLSEMRGEVIR
+84 
-96 RKRKRQREEMEGPA
+96 
-110 VGEGISASEK
+110 
-120 FEGEVLHQFGNA
+120 
-132 RILCALSQ
+132 
-140 SLAFEAVFKD
+140 
-150 SLPALPSQ
+150 
-158 IQTKPLC
+158 
-165 LPGHLLDIPPPK
+165 
-177 PCHSRFSSAC
+177 
-187 SLRAERASSGLVK
+187 GLVK

-302 ICQSAGGC
+302 IC
-310 LGDERRRGGEA
+310 
-321 EGERTQ
+321 
-327 QGAVTPRTSLALR
+327 
-340 CEPPNSSMDR
+340 
-350 SKRELLQRRGAPG
+350 
-363 AAKDANHRDLKP
+363 HRDLKP

-586 NEIDPPKKR
+586 NEIDPPRKR

-629 RAIDMTQHGQRSRS
+629 RAIDMTQHGQSKSVYSKSLDIPDAGTKRSKEERSRS

-666 VPPQTPDIL
+666 VPPQSPDLL
-675 QSPNSSP
+675 QSPNTSP
-682 CQSPESAPNRAA
+682 CPSPDPVVNRAGP
-694 TRAPTPNSLAPNSGP
+694 RISTPNSLAPNSEP
-709 PPAELNR
+709 LPSALNK
-716 TQTLPSKP
+716 TQTLPAKP
-724 KTVPKPLQATRSIPL
+724 KVVPKPLQATRSNPL
-739 PGQSTEPA
+739 PEFSE
-747 SPAKSEP
+747 AKSEP
-754 PTPLQLPL
+754 SSPCLLPL
-762 QPPSASVPPT
+762 QSPSTSVLPT
-772 PTTPSSPSFPFAPSS
+772 PTSPSSPSSPVSPCH
-787 ISSTPIQNSPQ
+787 IPNSPH
-798 VRRSHFAASPQLS
+798 VRRSLFAANPQLS
-811 VPFVPAVPM
+811 VPYCPVVPL

-832 PASSSFTDQP
+832 PAPSPFTDHPP

-875 PAGTPNPT
+875 PAGTPTPT
-883 PPPSPL
+883 PPPSPSIGGMPWRTRLNSIKNSFLGSPRFHRRKLQVPTQEEMSSLTPESSPEL

-902 KEEQIFIVIRDKP
+902 KEEQIFIVIKDKP

-988 SAGALSE
+988 SGPSRRFKRVVETIQSQLLSTHDQPGVQQLSGSPLSNFFDVIKQLFSDEKNGQVPYPSGTPTKRCPSPMHVRRHEPENNDTKCPAAGRDRAKLSVASVGTQEES

>member
-1 MSSSGKDNSGAQHAN
+1 MSSSGKDNSAHYMN

-31 TAGEHPVLASWI
+31 T
-43 RAVEQEAKPAWSQ
+43 
-56 LFDWDGKRGSKATK
+56 
-70 SIGEIQIRPWKLFS
+70 
-84 CVLSEMRGEVIR
+84 
-96 RKRKRQREEMEGPA
+96 
-110 VGEGISASEK
+110 
-120 FEGEVLHQFGNA
+120 
-132 RILCALSQ
+132 
-140 SLAFEAVFKD
+140 
-150 SLPALPSQ
+150 
-158 IQTKPLC
+158 
-165 LPGHLLDIPPPK
+165 
-177 PCHSRFSSAC
+177 
-187 SLRAERASSGLVK
+187 GLVK

-290 IMSALDFCHSHS
+290 IISALDFCHSHS
-302 ICQSAGGC
+302 IC
-310 LGDERRRGGEA
+310 
-321 EGERTQ
+321 
-327 QGAVTPRTSLALR
+327 
-340 CEPPNSSMDR
+340 
-350 SKRELLQRRGAPG
+350 
-363 AAKDANHRDLKP
+363 HRDLKP

-487 KRLTLEQIQKHTWY
+487 KRLTLEQIQKHNWY
-501 IGGKNEPEPEQ
+501 IAGKNEPEPEQ
-512 PVPRKVTI
+512 PVPRKVAI
-520 RSLPSADDIDPDV
+520 RTLSTEEIDPDV
-533 LDSMHSL
+533 LESMHSL
-540 GCFRDKNKLLKDLL
+540 GCFRDKGKLTKDLL

-586 NEIDPPKKR
+586 SEIADPPRKR

-608 PERKSMEVLSVTDGG
+608 PERKSMEVLSVTEGG
-623 SPVPAR
+623 SPVPVR
-629 RAIDMTQHGQRSRS
+629 RAIDMATHGQSKSVFSKSLDITNANFTKEERSRS

-658 PRPVRKFC
+658 PR
-666 VPPQTPDIL
+666 
-675 QSPNSSP
+675 
-682 CQSPESAPNRAA
+682 
-694 TRAPTPNSLAPNSGP
+694 
-709 PPAELNR
+709 
-716 TQTLPSKP
+716 
-724 KTVPKPLQATRSIPL
+724 
-739 PGQSTEPA
+739 
-747 SPAKSEP
+747 
-754 PTPLQLPL
+754 
-762 QPPSASVPPT
+762 
-772 PTTPSSPSFPFAPSS
+772 
-787 ISSTPIQNSPQ
+787 
-798 VRRSHFAASPQLS
+798 
-811 VPFVPAVPM
+811 
-820 SPIRLHHFHPVA
+820 
-832 PASSSFTDQP
+832 
-842 KSIPLIQVTPH
+842 VTPH
-853 PSPRGSPLPTPK
+853 PSPLGSPLPTPK

-875 PAGTPNPT
+875 PAGTPSPT
-883 PPPSPL
+883 PPPSPSIGGLPWRTRLNSIKNSFLGSPRFHRRKMQVPTQEDMSSLTPDSSPEL

-902 KEEQIFIVIRDKP
+902 KEEQIFVVIRDKP
-915 LSSIKADIVQAF
+915 LSSIKADIVHAF

-988 SAGALSE
+988 SGPSRRFKRVVETIQAQLMSSHDQPGVQQISGSPLSNFFDVIKQLFSDEKNSQASHNSPGTPGTPSPAPAKHAPGSRRNESCPPPTQPQPTQPTDSKCPPPPGKDKQTKMSATSRTGEQP

>member
-1 MSSSGKDNSGAQHAN
+1 MRVRRGRKPYLLIQRAREGAIDSYRGRTRESDRRTKLGWGIKELLDLKEKRVLRYSLNNRNCILEQSLLREIKMSSPGKDNSGAQHAN

-31 TAGEHPVLASWI
+31 T
-43 RAVEQEAKPAWSQ
+43 
-56 LFDWDGKRGSKATK
+56 
-70 SIGEIQIRPWKLFS
+70 
-84 CVLSEMRGEVIR
+84 
-96 RKRKRQREEMEGPA
+96 
-110 VGEGISASEK
+110 
-120 FEGEVLHQFGNA
+120 
-132 RILCALSQ
+132 
-140 SLAFEAVFKD
+140 
-150 SLPALPSQ
+150 
-158 IQTKPLC
+158 
-165 LPGHLLDIPPPK
+165 
-177 PCHSRFSSAC
+177 
-187 SLRAERASSGLVK
+187 GLVK
-200 LGIHCVTC
+200 LGVHCVTC

-290 IMSALDFCHSHS
+290 IISALDFCHSHS
-302 ICQSAGGC
+302 IC
-310 LGDERRRGGEA
+310 
-321 EGERTQ
+321 
-327 QGAVTPRTSLALR
+327 
-340 CEPPNSSMDR
+340 
-350 SKRELLQRRGAPG
+350 
-363 AAKDANHRDLKP
+363 HRDLKP

-398 GDSLLETSCGSP
+398 GDNLLETSCGSP

-512 PVPRKVTI
+512 PVPRKVSI
-520 RSLPSADDIDPDV
+520 RTLPSAEDIDPDV
-533 LDSMHSL
+533 LESMHSL
-540 GCFRDKNKLLKDLL
+540 GCFRDKNKLMKDLL
-554 SDDDNQEKMIY
+554 SEDDNQEKMIY

-586 NEIDPPKKR
+586 NEIDPPRKR

-629 RAIDMTQHGQRSRS
+629 RAIDMVQHGQRSRS

-658 PRPVRKFC
+658 PR
-666 VPPQTPDIL
+666 
-675 QSPNSSP
+675 
-682 CQSPESAPNRAA
+682 
-694 TRAPTPNSLAPNSGP
+694 
-709 PPAELNR
+709 
-716 TQTLPSKP
+716 
-724 KTVPKPLQATRSIPL
+724 
-739 PGQSTEPA
+739 
-747 SPAKSEP
+747 
-754 PTPLQLPL
+754 
-762 QPPSASVPPT
+762 
-772 PTTPSSPSFPFAPSS
+772 
-787 ISSTPIQNSPQ
+787 
-798 VRRSHFAASPQLS
+798 
-811 VPFVPAVPM
+811 
-820 SPIRLHHFHPVA
+820 
-832 PASSSFTDQP
+832 
-842 KSIPLIQVTPH
+842 VTPH

-865 GTPVHTPKDS
+865 GTPVHTPKES

-883 PPPSPL
+883 PPPSPSIGGMPWRTRLNSIKNSFLGSPRFHRRKLQVPTQEEMSSLTPESSPEL

-902 KEEQIFIVIRDKP
+902 KEEQIFVVIKDKP
-915 LSSIKADIVQAF
+915 LSSIKADIVHAF

-974 TKENGIYSVTFTLL
+974 QKENGIYSVTFTLL
-988 SAGALSE
+988 SGPSRRFKRVVETIQAQLLSTHDQPGVQQLSDPKHCSEPSTVKLSKGGSPLSNFFDVIKQLFSDEKSSQVLHPPGTPNKHAANSRGHDHEANDCGSRGDSKCPAGRD

>member
-31 TAGEHPVLASWI
+31 T
-43 RAVEQEAKPAWSQ
+43 
-56 LFDWDGKRGSKATK
+56 
-70 SIGEIQIRPWKLFS
+70 
-84 CVLSEMRGEVIR
+84 
-96 RKRKRQREEMEGPA
+96 
-110 VGEGISASEK
+110 
-120 FEGEVLHQFGNA
+120 
-132 RILCALSQ
+132 
-140 SLAFEAVFKD
+140 
-150 SLPALPSQ
+150 
-158 IQTKPLC
+158 
-165 LPGHLLDIPPPK
+165 
-177 PCHSRFSSAC
+177 
-187 SLRAERASSGLVK
+187 GLVK

-302 ICQSAGGC
+302 IC
-310 LGDERRRGGEA
+310 
-321 EGERTQ
+321 
-327 QGAVTPRTSLALR
+327 
-340 CEPPNSSMDR
+340 
-350 SKRELLQRRGAPG
+350 
-363 AAKDANHRDLKP
+363 HRDLKP

-501 IGGKNEPEPEQ
+501 IAGKNEPEPEQ

-554 SDDDNQEKMIY
+554 SDDDNQQKMIY

-629 RAIDMTQHGQRSRS
+629 RAIDMTQHGQRYAWRSRS

-658 PRPVRKFC
+658 PR
-666 VPPQTPDIL
+666 
-675 QSPNSSP
+675 
-682 CQSPESAPNRAA
+682 
-694 TRAPTPNSLAPNSGP
+694 
-709 PPAELNR
+709 
-716 TQTLPSKP
+716 
-724 KTVPKPLQATRSIPL
+724 
-739 PGQSTEPA
+739 
-747 SPAKSEP
+747 
-754 PTPLQLPL
+754 
-762 QPPSASVPPT
+762 
-772 PTTPSSPSFPFAPSS
+772 
-787 ISSTPIQNSPQ
+787 
-798 VRRSHFAASPQLS
+798 
-811 VPFVPAVPM
+811 
-820 SPIRLHHFHPVA
+820 
-832 PASSSFTDQP
+832 
-842 KSIPLIQVTPH
+842 VTPH

-865 GTPVHTPKDS
+865 DTPVHTPKDS
-875 PAGTPNPT
+875 PAGTPTPT
-883 PPPSPL
+883 PPPSPSIGGMPWRTRLNSIKNSFLGSPRFHRRKLQVPTQEEMSSLTPESSPEL

-902 KEEQIFIVIRDKP
+902 KEEQIFIVIKDKP

-956 QKPVK
+956 QKPIK

-988 SAGALSE
+988 SGPSRRFKRVVETIQSQLLSTHDQPGVQQLSDEKNGQGSYPSGTPTKHSPSPIHVRRHEPENNDTKCPAAGRNRVRLSVASLGPTGGVLERDAM

>member
-1 MSSSGKDNSGAQHAN
+1 GGLGGLGGGGGSCPGSNSRRRPRVHAASDGRLCVSS
-16 YVGPYRLEKTLGKGQ
+16 
-31 TAGEHPVLASWI
+31 
-43 RAVEQEAKPAWSQ
+43 
-56 LFDWDGKRGSKATK
+56 
-70 SIGEIQIRPWKLFS
+70 
-84 CVLSEMRGEVIR
+84 LS
-96 RKRKRQREEMEGPA
+96 P
-110 VGEGISASEK
+110 
-120 FEGEVLHQFGNA
+120 
-132 RILCALSQ
+132 
-140 SLAFEAVFKD
+140 
-150 SLPALPSQ
+150 
-158 IQTKPLC
+158 
-165 LPGHLLDIPPPK
+165 
-177 PCHSRFSSAC
+177 
-187 SLRAERASSGLVK
+187 GLVK
-200 LGIHCVTC
+200 LGVHCVTC

-213 KIVNREKLSESV
+213 KIVNREKLSETV

-275 KGRLTPKEARKFFRQ
+275 KGRLTPKEARRFFRQ

-302 ICQSAGGC
+302 IC
-310 LGDERRRGGEA
+310 
-321 EGERTQ
+321 
-327 QGAVTPRTSLALR
+327 
-340 CEPPNSSMDR
+340 
-350 SKRELLQRRGAPG
+350 
-363 AAKDANHRDLKP
+363 HRDLKP

-481 IEVDAT
+481 IEVDSS
-487 KRLTLEQIQKHTWY
+487 KRLTLEQIQKHSWF

-512 PVPRKVTI
+512 PVPRKVGM
-520 RSLPSADDIDPDV
+520 RRLPSVEAIDPDV
-533 LDSMHSL
+533 LDSMNSL

-554 SDDDNQEKMIY
+554 TEDQNQEKMIY

-586 NEIDPPKKR
+586 NDNDPPKKR

-608 PERKSMEVLSVTDGG
+608 PERKSLEVLSVTDGG

-629 RAIDMTQHGQRSRS
+629 RAIDMTQPGQRSQS
-643 ISGASSGLST
+643 ISGASSGVPT

-658 PRPVRKFC
+658 PRV
-666 VPPQTPDIL
+666 
-675 QSPNSSP
+675 SH
-682 CQSPESAPNRAA
+682 AA
-694 TRAPTPNSLAPNSGP
+694 VERLD
-709 PPAELNR
+709 
-716 TQTLPSKP
+716 
-724 KTVPKPLQATRSIPL
+724 
-739 PGQSTEPA
+739 
-747 SPAKSEP
+747 
-754 PTPLQLPL
+754 
-762 QPPSASVPPT
+762 
-772 PTTPSSPSFPFAPSS
+772 PSSHVLLEIPSPPND
-787 ISSTPIQNSPQ
+787 PP
-798 VRRSHFAASPQLS
+798 
-811 VPFVPAVPM
+811 
-820 SPIRLHHFHPVA
+820 
-832 PASSSFTDQP
+832 P

-875 PAGTPNPT
+875 PAGTPTPT
-883 PPPSPL
+883 PPPSPSLGGLPWRTRLNSIRNSFLGSPRFHRRKLQVPSQEETSSLTPESSPEL
-889 AKKSWFGNFINLE
+889 AKKSWFGNFISLE

-915 LSSIKADIVQAF
+915 LSSIKADVVQAF

-941 SFRAEYKSTAGPTVF
+941 SFRAEYKSTASPTVF

-961 FQVDITYTESTAA
+961 FQVDISYTGGSAA
-974 TKENGIYSVTFTLL
+974 AKENAVYSVSFTLL
-988 SAGALSE
+988 SGPSRRFKRVVETIQNQLLSTHDQPGVQQLTGENTSPSHYEQSLPTPQTCPAECWLNDFYRVIHDFTRLLHQNSH

>member
-1 MSSSGKDNSGAQHAN
+1 MSSSGKDNSAHYMN

-31 TAGEHPVLASWI
+31 T
-43 RAVEQEAKPAWSQ
+43 
-56 LFDWDGKRGSKATK
+56 
-70 SIGEIQIRPWKLFS
+70 
-84 CVLSEMRGEVIR
+84 
-96 RKRKRQREEMEGPA
+96 
-110 VGEGISASEK
+110 
-120 FEGEVLHQFGNA
+120 
-132 RILCALSQ
+132 
-140 SLAFEAVFKD
+140 
-150 SLPALPSQ
+150 
-158 IQTKPLC
+158 
-165 LPGHLLDIPPPK
+165 
-177 PCHSRFSSAC
+177 
-187 SLRAERASSGLVK
+187 GLVK

-290 IMSALDFCHSHS
+290 IISALDFCHSHS
-302 ICQSAGGC
+302 IC
-310 LGDERRRGGEA
+310 
-321 EGERTQ
+321 
-327 QGAVTPRTSLALR
+327 
-340 CEPPNSSMDR
+340 
-350 SKRELLQRRGAPG
+350 
-363 AAKDANHRDLKP
+363 HRDLKP

-487 KRLTLEQIQKHTWY
+487 KRLTLEQIQKHNWY
-501 IGGKNEPEPEQ
+501 IAGKNEPEPEQ
-512 PVPRKVTI
+512 PVPRKVAI
-520 RSLPSADDIDPDV
+520 RTLSTEEIDPDV
-533 LDSMHSL
+533 LESMHSL
-540 GCFRDKNKLLKDLL
+540 GCFRDKGKLTKDLL

-586 NEIDPPKKR
+586 SEIADPPRKR

-608 PERKSMEVLSVTDGG
+608 PERKSMEVLSVTEGG
-623 SPVPAR
+623 SPVPVR
-629 RAIDMTQHGQRSRS
+629 RAIDMATHGQRSRS

-658 PRPVRKFC
+658 PR
-666 VPPQTPDIL
+666 
-675 QSPNSSP
+675 
-682 CQSPESAPNRAA
+682 
-694 TRAPTPNSLAPNSGP
+694 
-709 PPAELNR
+709 
-716 TQTLPSKP
+716 
-724 KTVPKPLQATRSIPL
+724 
-739 PGQSTEPA
+739 
-747 SPAKSEP
+747 
-754 PTPLQLPL
+754 
-762 QPPSASVPPT
+762 
-772 PTTPSSPSFPFAPSS
+772 
-787 ISSTPIQNSPQ
+787 
-798 VRRSHFAASPQLS
+798 
-811 VPFVPAVPM
+811 
-820 SPIRLHHFHPVA
+820 
-832 PASSSFTDQP
+832 
-842 KSIPLIQVTPH
+842 VTPH

-865 GTPVHTPKDS
+865 GTPVHTPKES
-875 PAGTPNPT
+875 PAGTPSPT
-883 PPPSPL
+883 PPPSPSIGGL
-889 AKKSWFGNFINLE
+889 PWRTRLNSIKNSFLGSPRFHRRKMQGTGLDWGRRLMEGDESLLVTSWNNTSRPFLIGTFLLTLTPLL
-902 KEEQIFIVIRDKP
+902 IRCLFSLSFFLFFPSLYLGSP
-915 LSSIKADIVQAF
+915 LSNFFDVIKQLFSDEKNSQA
-927 LSIPSLSHSVISQT
+927 SHNPPGTPGTPSPAPAKHAPSSRRNEPCPPPTQPTDSKCPPLLGKDKQT
-941 SFRAEYKSTAGPTVF
+941 KM
-956 QKPVK
+956 
-961 FQVDITYTESTAA
+961 AA
-974 TKENGIYSVTFTLL
+974 TSRTGEQP
-988 SAGALSE
+988 

>member
-1 MSSSGKDNSGAQHAN
+1 MSSSGKDAN

-31 TAGEHPVLASWI
+31 T
-43 RAVEQEAKPAWSQ
+43 
-56 LFDWDGKRGSKATK
+56 
-70 SIGEIQIRPWKLFS
+70 
-84 CVLSEMRGEVIR
+84 
-96 RKRKRQREEMEGPA
+96 
-110 VGEGISASEK
+110 
-120 FEGEVLHQFGNA
+120 
-132 RILCALSQ
+132 
-140 SLAFEAVFKD
+140 
-150 SLPALPSQ
+150 
-158 IQTKPLC
+158 
-165 LPGHLLDIPPPK
+165 
-177 PCHSRFSSAC
+177 
-187 SLRAERASSGLVK
+187 GLVK

-245 KLHDVYENKKYLY
+245 KLHEVYENKKYLY

-290 IMSALDFCHSHS
+290 IISALDFCHSHS
-302 ICQSAGGC
+302 IC
-310 LGDERRRGGEA
+310 
-321 EGERTQ
+321 
-327 QGAVTPRTSLALR
+327 
-340 CEPPNSSMDR
+340 
-350 SKRELLQRRGAPG
+350 
-363 AAKDANHRDLKP
+363 HRDLKP

-425 RKADVWSCGV
+425 RKADAWSCGV

-481 IEVDAT
+481 IEVDPT

-501 IGGKNEPEPEQ
+501 LAGKNEPEPEQ
-512 PVPRKVTI
+512 PVPRKVAVRT
-520 RSLPSADDIDPDV
+520 LASAEEIDPDV
-533 LDSMHSL
+533 LESMNSL
-540 GCFRDKNKLLKDLL
+540 GCFRDKDKLTSDLL
-554 SDDDNQEKMIY
+554 AADDNQEKMIY
-565 FLLLDRKERYPSQED
+565 FLLLDRKERYPSHED

-586 NEIDPPKKR
+586 NETDPPRKR
-595 VDSPMLNRHGKRR
+595 VDSPLLSRHGKRR
-608 PERKSMEVLSVTDGG
+608 PERKSMEVLTVTEGG
-623 SPVPAR
+623 SPVPVR
-629 RAIDMTQHGQRSRS
+629 RAIDMATHGQRSRS

-658 PRPVRKFC
+658 PRV
-666 VPPQTPDIL
+666 
-675 QSPNSSP
+675 
-682 CQSPESAPNRAA
+682 
-694 TRAPTPNSLAPNSGP
+694 
-709 PPAELNR
+709 
-716 TQTLPSKP
+716 
-724 KTVPKPLQATRSIPL
+724 
-739 PGQSTEPA
+739 
-747 SPAKSEP
+747 
-754 PTPLQLPL
+754 TPL
-762 QPPSASVPPT
+762 
-772 PTTPSSPSFPFAPSS
+772 
-787 ISSTPIQNSPQ
+787 
-798 VRRSHFAASPQLS
+798 
-811 VPFVPAVPM
+811 
-820 SPIRLHHFHPVA
+820 
-832 PASSSFTDQP
+832 
-842 KSIPLIQVTPH
+842 

-875 PAGTPNPT
+875 PTGTPSPT
-883 PPPSPL
+883 PPPSPSVPWRARLNSFKNSFLGSPRFHRRKMQVPTQEDMSSLTPDSSPEL

-915 LSSIKADIVQAF
+915 LSSIKADIVHAF

-941 SFRAEYKSTAGPTVF
+941 SFRAEYKSSAGPAVF

-961 FQVDITYTESTAA
+961 FQVDITYTESGGA
-974 TKENGIYSVTFTLL
+974 TKDNGIYSVTFTLL
-988 SAGALSE
+988 SGPSRRFKRVVETIQAQLLSSGDQPAIQPQLSDVPQRSASKSSKRGSPLSNFFDVIKQLFSDDKTLQASHPPGAPVTPSSSPAKHAPSDSKCPPGSKEKTKSAGDARTQEQP

>member
-1 MSSSGKDNSGAQHAN
+1 MTSTGKEGSGAQHAQ

-31 TAGEHPVLASWI
+31 T
-43 RAVEQEAKPAWSQ
+43 
-56 LFDWDGKRGSKATK
+56 
-70 SIGEIQIRPWKLFS
+70 
-84 CVLSEMRGEVIR
+84 
-96 RKRKRQREEMEGPA
+96 
-110 VGEGISASEK
+110 
-120 FEGEVLHQFGNA
+120 
-132 RILCALSQ
+132 
-140 SLAFEAVFKD
+140 
-150 SLPALPSQ
+150 
-158 IQTKPLC
+158 
-165 LPGHLLDIPPPK
+165 
-177 PCHSRFSSAC
+177 
-187 SLRAERASSGLVK
+187 GLVK
-200 LGIHCVTC
+200 LGVHCVTC

-290 IMSALDFCHSHS
+290 IISALDFCHSHS
-302 ICQSAGGC
+302 IC
-310 LGDERRRGGEA
+310 
-321 EGERTQ
+321 
-327 QGAVTPRTSLALR
+327 
-340 CEPPNSSMDR
+340 
-350 SKRELLQRRGAPG
+350 
-363 AAKDANHRDLKP
+363 HRDLKP

-452 RNLLEKVKLGVF
+452 RQLLEKVKRGVF

-481 IEVDAT
+481 IEVDAS
-487 KRLTLEQIQKHTWY
+487 KRLTLEHIQKHIWY

-512 PVPRKVTI
+512 PIPRKVQI
-520 RSLPSADDIDPDV
+520 RSLPSLEDIDPDV

-540 GCFRDKNKLLKDLL
+540 GCFRDRNKLLQDLL
-554 SDDDNQEKMIY
+554 SEEENQEKMIY
-565 FLLLDRKERYPSQED
+565 FLLLDRKERYPSHED
-580 QNLPPR
+580 EDLPPR
-586 NEIDPPKKR
+586 NEIDPPRKR

-629 RAIDMTQHGQRSRS
+629 RAIEMAQHGQSKTMFSKSLDISEANPKFNKEERMASADPLGSRS

-658 PRPVRKFC
+658 PR
-666 VPPQTPDIL
+666 
-675 QSPNSSP
+675 
-682 CQSPESAPNRAA
+682 
-694 TRAPTPNSLAPNSGP
+694 
-709 PPAELNR
+709 
-716 TQTLPSKP
+716 
-724 KTVPKPLQATRSIPL
+724 
-739 PGQSTEPA
+739 
-747 SPAKSEP
+747 
-754 PTPLQLPL
+754 
-762 QPPSASVPPT
+762 
-772 PTTPSSPSFPFAPSS
+772 
-787 ISSTPIQNSPQ
+787 
-798 VRRSHFAASPQLS
+798 
-811 VPFVPAVPM
+811 
-820 SPIRLHHFHPVA
+820 
-832 PASSSFTDQP
+832 
-842 KSIPLIQVTPH
+842 VTPH

-865 GTPVHTPKDS
+865 GTPVHTPKES

-883 PPPSPL
+883 PPSSPSIGGMPWRTRLNSIKNSFLGSPRFHRRKLQVPTPEEMSNLTPESSPEL

-902 KEEQIFIVIRDKP
+902 KEEQIFVVIKDKP
-915 LSSIKADIVQAF
+915 LSSIKADIVHAF

-941 SFRAEYKSTAGPTVF
+941 SFRAEYKSTGGPAVF

-961 FQVDITYTESTAA
+961 FQVDITYTEGGEAQ
-974 TKENGIYSVTFTLL
+974 KENGIYSVTFTLL
-988 SAGALSE
+988 SGPSRRFKRVVETIQAQLLSTHDQPSVQQLSDEKNGQELSRKVNMSATASPSVLCGHLLTEGNRCRLSKDQSCLRFPASPLPSGSGLLPHFSPNTSPVHAWFFFPPLFFFFGAPRERPAQLWDCRVWAQRRLQIAGVKSLPLATSVRAGERSPEREGVGKETGVAGAQCSMNPEHVLIRNQPGATQN

>member
-1 MSSSGKDNSGAQHAN
+1 MPEAARTMVVTS
-16 YVGPYRLEKTLGKGQ
+16 VPI
-31 TAGEHPVLASWI
+31 GEHRP
-43 RAVEQEAKPAWSQ
+43 P
-56 LFDWDGKRGSKATK
+56 RGTSSVVMTAEVNRR
-70 SIGEIQIRPWKLFS
+70 S
-84 CVLSEMRGEVIR
+84 VLSRGR
-96 RKRKRQREEMEGPA
+96 CREAGRGAAAAGGGALGLCRCP
-110 VGEGISASEK
+110 GESRE
-120 FEGEVLHQFGNA
+120 
-132 RILCALSQ
+132 
-140 SLAFEAVFKD
+140 
-150 SLPALPSQ
+150 
-158 IQTKPLC
+158 
-165 LPGHLLDIPPPK
+165 LDT
-177 PCHSRFSSAC
+177 
-187 SLRAERASSGLVK
+187 GLVK

-208 QKVAI
+208 QKVAV

-290 IMSALDFCHSHS
+290 IISALDFCHSHS
-302 ICQSAGGC
+302 IC
-310 LGDERRRGGEA
+310 
-321 EGERTQ
+321 
-327 QGAVTPRTSLALR
+327 
-340 CEPPNSSMDR
+340 
-350 SKRELLQRRGAPG
+350 
-363 AAKDANHRDLKP
+363 HRDLKP

-383 NNIRIADFGMASLQV
+383 NNIRVADFGMASLQV

-452 RNLLEKVKLGVF
+452 RQLLEKVKRGVF

-471 PDCQNLLRGM
+471 PDCQSLLRGM

-487 KRLTLEQIQKHTWY
+487 RRLTLEHIQKHIWY

-512 PVPRKVTI
+512 PVPRKVQL
-520 RSLPSADDIDPDV
+520 RSLPSLEDIDPDV

-540 GCFRDKNKLLKDLL
+540 GCFRDRNKLLQDLL
-554 SDDDNQEKMIY
+554 SEEENQEKMIY
-565 FLLLDRKERYPSQED
+565 FLLLDRKERYPSHED
-580 QNLPPR
+580 EDLPPR
-586 NEIDPPKKR
+586 NEIDPPRKR

-629 RAIDMTQHGQRSRS
+629 RAIEMAQHGQRSRS

-658 PRPVRKFC
+658 PR
-666 VPPQTPDIL
+666 
-675 QSPNSSP
+675 
-682 CQSPESAPNRAA
+682 
-694 TRAPTPNSLAPNSGP
+694 
-709 PPAELNR
+709 
-716 TQTLPSKP
+716 
-724 KTVPKPLQATRSIPL
+724 
-739 PGQSTEPA
+739 
-747 SPAKSEP
+747 
-754 PTPLQLPL
+754 
-762 QPPSASVPPT
+762 
-772 PTTPSSPSFPFAPSS
+772 
-787 ISSTPIQNSPQ
+787 
-798 VRRSHFAASPQLS
+798 
-811 VPFVPAVPM
+811 
-820 SPIRLHHFHPVA
+820 
-832 PASSSFTDQP
+832 
-842 KSIPLIQVTPH
+842 VTPH

-865 GTPVHTPKDS
+865 GTPVHTPKES

-883 PPPSPL
+883 PPSSPSVGGVPWRTRLNSIKNSFLGSPRFHRRKLQVPTPEEMSNLTPESSPEL

-902 KEEQIFIVIRDKP
+902 KEEQIFLVIKDKP
-915 LSSIKADIVQAF
+915 LSSIKADIVHAF

-941 SFRAEYKSTAGPTVF
+941 SFRAEYKATGGPAVF

-961 FQVDITYTESTAA
+961 FQVDITYTEGGAA
-974 TKENGIYSVTFTLL
+974 QKENGVYSVTFTLL
-988 SAGALSE
+988 SGPSRRFKRVVETIQTQLLSTHDQPSAQHLSDTTNCMEMMTGRLSKCGKNPSRSPGSPQPVTPTAHACTPCSLLLAGRPSCAQPPSPCHEQPRSLSRAAAGLARGSGQGQATEGPQGSEQEGVPKPQGQQGSRVWALAGGQGGP